1 MDKPLQGT
9 FWKPYWPWFL
19 LLVMMMALGWLNLIG
34 QLNWGVGDFI
44 FVAVIFFGGLSA
56 FRFVSGRGQGRMF
69 HAAVAL
75 SLVTALSMIWI
86 TLAVGIIGS
95 EDNQANI
102 MYVGVLGIGLLGS
115 LIARFR
121 ATGMSRT
128 MLAVTIAQLVVTVV
142 AVTVWKPE
150 TEEHV
155 FSTFILNLFY
165 VMLFLSSA
173 LLFHRARRQVA

>member
-1 MDKPLQGT
+1 
-9 FWKPYWPWFL
+9 
-19 LLVMMMALGWLNLIG
+19 MMTLGGLNLIG
-34 QLNWGVGDFI
+34 QLNWGVGDFV
-44 FVAVIFFGGLSA
+44 FVAVIFFGGLA
-56 FRFVSGRGQGRMF
+56 AYRFVSRRGQGSMF
-69 HAAVAL
+69 HTAVVL

-128 MLAVTIAQLVVTVV
+128 MVTVTMAQLVVTVV
-142 AVTVWKPE
+142 AVTIWKPE
-150 TEEHV
+150 TEEHA

-173 LLFHRARRQVA
+173 LLFRRASRER